1 MVLPLFKHYYVDVL
15 TKTMLHYDYSRNVNV
30 PFQYGVYVDILFCDL
45 VFYLLATG
53 GWFLCGHRCM
63 MERIVRSLDFT
74 ELCFH
79 MILKEPKQSQNRVMY
94 FLCIYLG
101 LWSRPN
107 MSQYWYMHP

>member
-1 MVLPLFKHYYVDVL
+1 MVLLLFEHYYVDVL

-45 VFYLLATG
+45 VFYVLATG

-63 MERIVRSLDFT
+63 MERIVQSLDFT

-79 MILKEPKQSQNRVMY
+79 MMLKEPKQSQNRVIY
-94 FLCIYLG
+94 FLCIHLG
-101 LWSRPN
+101 LWN
-107 MSQYWYMHP
+107 